1 MGGAARGAALS
12 ENLAKVKW
20 ILWAA
25 VGICAV
31 GLYLNYY
38 SMSRVRAFMGP
49 FADTSTSWFLII
61 LDIGL
66 IGLSAGAA
74 LKLDKGDFKLAKTAL
89 LANAIVGGIATLLFF
104 KSGVIS
110 IALNG
115 GLLACGIWGRML
127 ISKEERP
134 LV

>member
-1 MGGAARGAALS
+1 MKGAALS

-25 VGICAV
+25 VGICAI

-49 FADTSTSWFLII
+49 FADTSTSWFLMI

-66 IGLSAGAA
+66 IGLSAAAA

-89 LANAIVGGIATLLFF
+89 LADAIVGGIAAIIYFR
-104 KSGVIS
+104 SGIIS

-115 GLLACGIWGRML
+115 GLAACGIWGRML